1 MTGRWLWSPS
11 SRTPRNGAG
20 KIIGVGRLRK
30 LSGTKDGEFAVL
42 VSDDFQGSGL
52 GTELVR
58 RLLEIGRHE
67 KLGKIVGDVLQ
78 DNMVMRRMCE
88 KLGFKL
94 EGVPDEPVMKAEIT
108 L

>member
-1 MTGRWLWSPS
+1 M
-11 SRTPRNGAG
+11 PRAAP

-30 LSGTKDGEFAVL
+30 LHGTNDAEFAVL
-42 VSDDFQGSGL
+42 VSDDYQGNGL

-58 RLLEIGRHE
+58 RLLDVGRQE
-67 KLGKIVGDVLQ
+67 KLAKIVGDVLQ
-78 DNMVMRRMCE
+78 DNLVMRRVCE

-94 EGVPDEPVMKAEIT
+94 EGVPGRPVMKAEIT